1 MTVACRLTIHSKT
14 DATSWGGLI
23 LALGAMRLIIATL
36 LFLLPSFASAEECTC
51 NVVSAS
57 PLEWVGGKWQGSTF
71 VFVGQVTSVAPPLP
85 NSNEV
90 RDQPT
95 VTVLQSYKGNFPG
108 GELRGA
114 ECGSAALPGESA
126 MFFVDGY
133 NRIKSCSIGV
143 LGLTEQQIQKAVLEF
158 SRRGT

>member
-1 MTVACRLTIHSKT
+1 MRSIIAAL
-14 DATSWGGLI
+14 LI
-23 LALGAMRLIIATL
+23 L
-36 LFLLPSFASAEECTC
+36 LPGFAAAQECTC
-51 NVVSAS
+51 NVVSSS
-57 PLEWVGGKWQGSTF
+57 PLEWVRGKWQGSTF

-85 NSNEV
+85 GSNEI

-95 VTVLQSYKGNFPG
+95 VTVLQSYKGHFPG

-158 SRRGT
+158 SRQGT

>member
-1 MTVACRLTIHSKT
+1 MAGKACHVVGSTTRFGLTQ
-14 DATSWGGLI
+14 
-23 LALGAMRLIIATL
+23 ALGAMRLIIAAL
-36 LFLLPSFASAEECTC
+36 LILLPGFAAAQECTC
-51 NVVSAS
+51 NVVSSS
-57 PLEWVGGKWQGSTF
+57 PLEWVRGKWQGSTF

-85 NSNEV
+85 GSNEI

-95 VTVLQSYKGNFPG
+95 VTVLQSYKGHFPG

-114 ECGSAALPGESA
+114 ECGSVALPGESA

-143 LGLTEQQIQKAVLEF
+143 LGLTEQQIQKAVLEL
-158 SRRGT
+158 SRQGT